1 MRGRLLDIGSVGS
14 VFLGLS
20 SAEAPLD
27 VATTRAEI
35 QSLRTEVESLRRLQE
50 PIPVPDSEH
59 MAYLEEL
66 HREVLD
72 LKFVHSEQES
82 AITTIWILVC
92 GSLCMLMHVGFA
104 MVETGTC
111 RARNASDL
119 LIKNV
124 LSVCVGTLGWWS
136 FGWGFAFGESQ
147 GGFIGAT
154 GFFASDLVKHTSNSV
169 QPLDNC
175 DGGVCTPRVL
185 QCFFQWA
192 FCTTT
197 TSIVSGAVAERI
209 RSPTFA
215 MYSLCMSTFIYPVVV
230 AWTWGG
236 GWLSELLKVGFTDL
250 AGSGVVHLTGGIS
263 GLVGAI
269 LVRPRA
275 GRFEGNAASFE
286 AHNLPLAV
294 LGTLFLLVGWFG
306 FNAGSLGAMR
316 NGLEASLAAHVAM
329 NTLLS
334 GATGGLTVMLLKW
347 IAVRKYDV
355 GGLCNG
361 ILAGVVSITAGCGNI
376 SNLSAIGVAAVGG
389 LLYHLASNLLL
400 RLHIDDP
407 VNAFPV
413 HGACG
418 LWGCLAAV
426 LCDWGGFDNFHGM
439 NGWECF
445 PANSSDSTDHSC
457 FGPEAKP
464 LALLVWLI
472 FVVCVILW
480 AGGISFILFQSAQ
493 LLGLLRV
500 DHEADEKGIDAM
512 EHAQNRAYNFT
523 EQQGPNSWRV
533 LWFQ

>member
-1 MRGRLLDIGSVGS
+1 MRGSLLDIVGS
-14 VFLGLS
+14 VFFLGLS
-20 SAEAPLD
+20 SAEATLD
-27 VATTRAEI
+27 VAATRAEI
-35 QSLRTEVESLRRLQE
+35 QSLRTEVERLRRLQE
-50 PIPVPDSEH
+50 PIPVPENEH
-59 MAYLEEL
+59 LAYLEEL
-66 HREVLD
+66 RREVLD
-72 LKFVHSEQES
+72 LRSTKSKQES
-82 AITTIWILVC
+82 AITTVWIFVC
-92 GSLCMLMHVGFA
+92 GTLCVFMHVGFA

-136 FGWGFAFGESQ
+136 FGWGFAFGEVQ
-147 GGFIGAT
+147 HGFIGTT
-154 GFFASDLVKHTSNSV
+154 GFFASDLLKHTSNGI
-169 QPLDNC
+169 QPVDNC
-175 DGGVCTPRVL
+175 DGGVCTSRML

-197 TSIVSGAVAERI
+197 TSSVSGAVAERI
-209 RSPTFA
+209 RSPTFV
-215 MYSLCMSTFIYPVVV
+215 MYSLCMSSFIYPVVV

-236 GWLSELLKVGFTDL
+236 GWLSEFLKVGFTDL

-269 LVRPRA
+269 IVRPRA
-275 GRFEGNAASFE
+275 GRFQGNAVSFE

-294 LGTLFLLVGWFG
+294 LGTLFLWVGWFG
-306 FNAGSLGAMR
+306 FNAGSVGAMR
-316 NGLEASLAAHVAM
+316 NGLEASLAAHIAM
-329 NTLLS
+329 NTVLS
-334 GATGGLTVMLLKW
+334 GATGGLTVMLLRW

-361 ILAGVVSITAGCGNI
+361 ILAGVVSITAGCSNI
-376 SNLSAIGVAAVGG
+376 TNLSAIGVAAVGG
-389 LLYHLASNLLL
+389 LLYQLAANLLQ

-413 HGACG
+413 HGVCG

-426 LCDWGGFDNFHGM
+426 LCDWGGFDRFHGM

-445 PANSSDSTDHSC
+445 RVSSPDTTDRSC
-457 FGPEAKP
+457 FGPEEKG

-472 FVVCVILW
+472 FMVCVILW
-480 AGGISFILFQSAQ
+480 AGGLSFILFQSAQ

-500 DHEADEKGIDAM
+500 DHEADEKGIDAI
-512 EHAQNRAYNFT
+512 EHAQNRAYNFS